1 MKIFFTIA
9 VVFFCLV
16 GTTFGQSNSKKQRW
30 LIFEGTVVQIGKS
43 PGILCGVTAP
53 YRLAKYKVDKV
64 YEGKYEKAE
73 IIVHH
78 LFCRKD
84 ILEDLKEGDKVL
96 VMIDLRSPP
105 AQISPD
111 GEILRSEDKVDKYYA
126 ARRVAKVTTCC
137 DF

>member
-1 MKIFFTIA
+1 M
-9 VVFFCLV
+9 
-16 GTTFGQSNSKKQRW
+16 
-30 LIFEGTVVQIGKS
+30 
-43 PGILCGVTAP
+43 CGVTAP
-53 YRLAKYKVDKV
+53 YRIAKYKVDKV
-64 YEGKYEKAE
+64 YEGKYEKDE

-78 LFCRKD
+78 LFCRSD
-84 ILEDLKEGDKVL
+84 VLEELKKGDKVL

-111 GEILRSEDKVDKYYA
+111 GEILRSEDKLDKYYA